1 MDNIFVEVDSDSMG
15 FFATNDERKE
25 KRAKKPLPKYQRFNV
40 PPSYSVKIRSFSEIR
55 GASSNG
61 RALA

>member
-1 MDNIFVEVDSDSMG
+1 MG
-15 FFATNDERKE
+15 FFATNNERKE

-40 PPSYSVKIRSFSEIR
+40 LPFYSVKIRSLSEIR